1 MILYNILLFKKIS
14 FYILIFS
21 VLVTLGDSM
30 THWAGTGLKK
40 NFELKRRNLFC
51 FEEHTSVII
60 KNFKTENSNG
70 GFLRKSK
77 KSPRKWPFF
86 ENLTKIYF

>member
-1 MILYNILLFKKIS
+1 MQSTAYGILDDFIHYLPS
-14 FYILIFS
+14 
-21 VLVTLGDSM
+21 
-30 THWAGTGLKK
+30 THWAGMGLKK

-60 KNFKTENSNG
+60 KNFKTEKSNG